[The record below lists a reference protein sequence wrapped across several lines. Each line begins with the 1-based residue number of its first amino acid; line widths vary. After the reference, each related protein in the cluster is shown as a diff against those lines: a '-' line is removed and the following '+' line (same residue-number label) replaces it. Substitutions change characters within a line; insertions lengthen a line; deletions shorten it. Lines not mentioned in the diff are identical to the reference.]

1 MGKTL
6 LGGQYPITPE
16 RKSLSLP
23 TPKVNHLPISVQQP
37 GGGDA
42 EVDRGG
48 AGPDAGRGL
57 QETRGRPHEIRLLR
71 RHERRD
77 RVSFLSRR
85 AISTDVHCIAMSF
98 RTPCMY
104 SVHPSCVSDSYL
116 TQ

>member
-71 RHERRD
+71 RQERRE
-77 RVSFLSRR
+77 RESFISQSESYINRR
-85 AISTDVHCIAMSF
+85 DVHCICHVFSN
-98 RTPCMY
+98 TLY
-104 SVHPSCVSDSYL
+104 V
-116 TQ
+116 